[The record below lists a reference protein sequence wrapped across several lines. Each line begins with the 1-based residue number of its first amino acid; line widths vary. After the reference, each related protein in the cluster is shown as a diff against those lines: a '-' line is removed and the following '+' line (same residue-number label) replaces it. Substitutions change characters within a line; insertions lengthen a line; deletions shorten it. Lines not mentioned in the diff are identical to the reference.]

1 MRKLLLFLFTFCV
14 FVCAEDVKVDF
25 RKAKLTNHAKI
36 ENGILI
42 CDVPSDE
49 RKGFHGLFVPVN
61 LKNVVNGYVVWT
73 VSGQGWNLSRPAVR
87 NSGHK
92 FMLVHPAADGRKL
105 YAESNGKYGTF
116 QK

>member
-1 MRKLLLFLFTFCV
+1 MKKLLLFLFTFCV

-73 VSGQGWNLSRPAVR
+73 RIFLWIHGGKREGGGGSAYR
-87 NSGHK
+87 NRK
-92 FMLVHPAADGRKL
+92 CFRTDGI
-105 YAESNGKYGTF
+105 
-116 QK
+116 